1 MRWTTQMELVACT
14 ARQNSISVFLVIC
27 IQSNKKVCWSCG
39 WRAREKKIMQ
49 IDLLDLHI
57 KYGKSTKLFV
67 FSQPGTERRSP
78 LGVIV
83 SEWVKVLHL
92 QIWQFRNTLES
103 KFFQKFSIVSLTKC
117 RENVI
122 KVQMRRRK
130 LNSFIFILFDKMP
143 ALLHVDCL
151 RNLKIVS
158 TFLIET
164 NITVILD
171 LPVVCFS
178 TFSYYI

>member
-78 LGVIV
+78 LGGIV
-83 SEWVKVLHL
+83 REW
-92 QIWQFRNTLES
+92 IWQFRNTLEF

-164 NITVILD
+164 NIAVILD
-171 LPVVCFS
+171 LPLVCCS
-178 TFSYYI
+178 TFLCYI